1 MGGGTRQDQ
10 INSRSGLSASADTY
24 GTPCPESELKECL
37 QIGEYI
43 IEHEDNG
50 YSLKKES
57 QILGTYKEATILSPD
72 RTLFKLD
79 KGMLLEVSPKGI
91 RKVLSPA
98 KAGILGFINS
108 DGSLTYS
115 IKSSVYMVRFGSC
128 SDELLSKYNE
138 FMNEVYGVQL
148 PMYRKKDRHHFFELV
163 KSSKEITQDL
173 DNYTT
178 KAKGEWNVPF
188 EYLDKESARMYLKCF
203 MSGDGGIG
211 YHKLSNR
218 PTPRLEVRFFSNNKK
233 GLEEMV
239 ILLKEHFRINSS
251 HIYKKKDGAYVL
263 WIMRVDDK
271 IKYIKEIGSF
281 KINHMRVIEST
292 LKRMKPNG

>member
-10 INSRSGLSASADTY
+10 TNSRSGLSASVGSY
-24 GTPCPESELKECL
+24 GTQCPESKLKECL

-50 YSLKKES
+50 YSLKKER
-57 QILGTYKEATILSPD
+57 QLLGMYKEATILTPE
-72 RTLFKLD
+72 RALFKLD

-115 IKSSVYMVRFGSC
+115 TKPNVYMVRFGSC
-128 SDELLSKYNE
+128 SDELLVKFNE
-138 FMNEVYGVQL
+138 FMNEVYGIRL
-148 PMYRKKDRHHFFELV
+148 PMYRRKDRRHFIELV
-163 KSSKEITQDL
+163 KENKEMVQDL
-173 DNYTT
+173 ANYTS
-178 KAKGEWNVPF
+178 KPKGDWNVPF
-188 EYLDKESARMYLKCF
+188 EYLDKESAKMFLKCF

-211 YHKLSNR
+211 YYKKSER
-218 PTPRLEVRFFSNNKK
+218 PTPRLEVRFFSMNRK
-233 GLEEMV
+233 GLEE
-239 ILLKEHFRINSS
+239 IATLLREYFGISSS
-251 HIYKKKDGAYVL
+251 HIYEKKKGGFEL
-263 WIMRVDDK
+263 WIIRVDDK

-281 KINHMRVIEST
+281 KISHIEAIERA
-292 LKRMKPNG
+292 LRRIEPND